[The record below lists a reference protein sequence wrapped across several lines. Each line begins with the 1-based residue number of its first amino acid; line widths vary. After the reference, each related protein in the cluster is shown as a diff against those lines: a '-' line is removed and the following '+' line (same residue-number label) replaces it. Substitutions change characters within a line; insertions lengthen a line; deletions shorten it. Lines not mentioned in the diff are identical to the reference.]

1 MEPLNIIYWVK
12 VALGAL
18 AGALCVILRIN
29 NIFSGVML
37 CMAVYL
43 VSDKILRQIFIA
55 KVSKPS
61 DVTKTGIGIYIA
73 SWVFFWVLLYT
84 IIYPH

>member
-1 MEPLNIIYWVK
+1 MEPLNIIYWIK

-18 AGALCVILRIN
+18 VGALCVLLRVN
-29 NIFSGVML
+29 NIFSGIML
-37 CMAVYL
+37 SIAAYL
-43 VSDKILRQIFIA
+43 VSDKILRQVFIA

-61 DVTKTGIGIYIA
+61 DITKTGIGIYIA